1 MRTAILL
8 SEELPMN
15 CYAKGNILLLRPEGR
30 IDANNAPN
38 VESEIFGCIN
48 RNSPKYVVIDAE
60 KLEYISSAGLR
71 VVLKVKKAVNGTQIV
86 NASPE
91 VYEIFDMT
99 GFTDMINI
107 TKAFRKISVED
118 CPVEGKSLYGTT
130 YKLNSDTIVKLY
142 NSEVPFDDII
152 REKENA
158 KAAFICGVP
167 TAIPFDTVRCGDR
180 YGTVYELID
189 AVTLADVINHKPDGF
204 SFAAEKA
211 VEVLK
216 LLSSIHY
223 DGDKLEKYIDISRRN
238 AETLNNAFDGRLF
251 TADEMNLIYKLYGKI
266 PERDTIVHGNFHTRN
281 AYVQNGELVLINMI
295 ETGVGHPIYEFANMY
310 LPFIYL
316 VHKSR
321 EDVAALV
328 GIDHYTAADFFAEIV
343 RRYFKD
349 FSEEDY
355 LQLKDVMQVLSHIKL
370 MSSSLPAFS
379 EMESEKRTEYLL
391 KMKERLNEIYFSR
404 ADEVLALTEKVTAK
418 F

>member
-1 MRTAILL
+1 M
-8 SEELPMN
+8 
-15 CYAKGNILLLRPEGR
+15 
-30 IDANNAPN
+30 
-38 VESEIFGCIN
+38 
-48 RNSPKYVVIDAE
+48 
-60 KLEYISSAGLR
+60 
-71 VVLKVKKAVNGTQIV
+71 
-86 NASPE
+86 
-91 VYEIFDMT
+91 
-99 GFTDMINI
+99 
-107 TKAFRKISVED
+107 
-118 CPVEGKSLYGTT
+118 
-130 YKLNSDTIVKLY
+130 
-142 NSEVPFDDII
+142 
-152 REKENA
+152 
-158 KAAFICGVP
+158 
-167 TAIPFDTVRCGDR
+167 
-180 YGTVYELID
+180 
-189 AVTLADVINHKPDGF
+189 
-204 SFAAEKA
+204 
-211 VEVLK
+211 EVLK

-316 VHKSR
+316 VHKSK